1 MTNVYNFIKKDVPA
15 IQPTDNQIDLYQAFL
30 NRLIAYLEF
39 HGAAPSTARPAADSN
54 YIRNAVVRASYVTIL
69 FDRLLEQDGGSISVE
84 YDMIPQMKQ
93 IIALSSDM
101 VHETIRT
108 PAAISTIVEI
118 DHILQSIIETYYFN
132 QVKRPW
138 WKFWG

>member
-1 MTNVYNFIKKDVPA
+1 MTNVYNFIKKDVSVA
-15 IQPTDNQIDLYQAFL
+15 KPTDNQIDLYQSFL
-30 NRLIAYLEF
+30 NRLIRYLEF
-39 HGAAPSTARPAADSN
+39 HGADNSATRPAADSGC
-54 YIRNAVVRASYVTIL
+54 IRNAVVRASYVTIL

-108 PAAISTIVEI
+108 PVAISTIVEI
-118 DHILQSIIETYYFN
+118 DHVLQSIIETYYFN